1 MAQGEASDPNEQ
13 MELLK
18 IKSTNVKLETAR
30 AEGSDAQAELNWHIW
45 QTSTLRGSA
54 SSQPSSG
61 PGPTLDWGWLSQR
74 MSSHCSHYFAGTR
87 GPRAHSL
94 PGPRLT
100 ASRKTQSWLQ
110 GKIRPRGRMPP
121 GRTHSSFCCFEIE
134 IKFGGLFK
142 KEEKS
147 SSRLQITEAQSFLAR
162 SSNRPGS
169 CWR

>member
-13 MELLK
+13 TELLK

-30 AEGSDAQAELNWHIW
+30 AEGSDAQAELNGHLGRS
-45 QTSTLRGSA
+45 STLTGSA

-61 PGPTLDWGWLSQR
+61 AGPTLDWGWLSER
-74 MSSHCSHYFAGTR
+74 MSSRSSHYFAGT
-87 GPRAHSL
+87 GGSPAHSL

-100 ASRKTQSWLQ
+100 ASRETQSWLQ

-121 GRTHSSFCCFEIE
+121 GRTQSSFCCFEIE

-142 KEEKS
+142 K
-147 SSRLQITEAQSFLAR
+147 
-162 SSNRPGS
+162 
-169 CWR
+169 